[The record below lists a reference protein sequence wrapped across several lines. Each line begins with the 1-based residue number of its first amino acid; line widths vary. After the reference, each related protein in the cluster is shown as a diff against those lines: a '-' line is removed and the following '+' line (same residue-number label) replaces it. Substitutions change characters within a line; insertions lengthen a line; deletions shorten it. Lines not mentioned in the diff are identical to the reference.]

1 MELTQ
6 RRLFSLAMA
15 ILMSVVFGGSAA
27 GQSVLSN
34 DWEKFFEEKVSF
46 GGFVENTTGF
56 SISRGSR
63 FFDTSNRFIMNRFTI
78 QPEFNFE
85 FTESFKLF
93 LSWRF
98 VAEPRYSAETKSR
111 EATVQPAGTGRALP
125 SCRSLGGRR

>member
-63 FFDTSNRFIMNRFTI
+63 FFD
-78 QPEFNFE
+78 
-85 FTESFKLF
+85 
-93 LSWRF
+93 
-98 VAEPRYSAETKSR
+98 SAG
-111 EATVQPAGTGRALP
+111 V
-125 SCRSLGGRR
+125 